1 MKIRDRIK
9 ELRRVPACDLI
20 PNPRNWRTHGKAQ
33 AEALQGLLAEVG
45 FAGAVLARETSEG
58 LMLIDGHLRSETAGA
73 GIIPVLVLDVTESEA
88 DKILATYDPIGA
100 MADSDAAKLDSLLR
114 DVQTGNQA
122 LAAMLAELAEAAGV
136 IPGADADKPEQVDN
150 PEQFEILITLQKE
163 EHQAELLE
171 RLTAEGYKCRSLIS

>member
-1 MKIRDRIK
+1 
-9 ELRRVPACDLI
+9 V
-20 PNPRNWRTHGKAQ
+20 
-33 AEALQGLLAEVG
+33 AEVG
-45 FAGAVLARETSEG
+45 FAGAVLARETPEG

-122 LAAMLAELAEAAGV
+122 LATMLAELAEAAGV
-136 IPGADADKPEQVDN
+136 IPGADADEPEQADN

-163 EHQAELLE
+163 EQQAELLE

>member
-1 MKIRDRIK
+1 M
-9 ELRRVPACDLI
+9 PACDLI

-45 FAGAVLARETSEG
+45 FAGAVLARETPEG
-58 LMLIDGHLRSETAGA
+58 LMLIDGHLRSETAGV

-100 MADSDAAKLDSLLR
+100 MADSDAQKLDSLLR

-122 LAAMLAELAEAAGV
+122 LATMLAELAEAAGI
-136 IPGADADKPEQVDN
+136 IPGAGDDEPEQVDN

-163 EHQAELLE
+163 EQQAELLE